1 MTDDKINFW
10 RDNST
15 IRTTNT
21 GINENVILRKN
32 LYTNTEKNI
41 TFLKS
46 KINKNTIM
54 RSDNYYKSI
63 IFDCIKRL
71 KENKVGYVFNEH
83 QVKDVLLLYKN
94 RGKLKFIHNY
104 YNNIWYVYSKKIK
117 KHKKVGK

>member
-1 MTDDKINFW
+1 MC
-10 RDNST
+10 
-15 IRTTNT
+15 
-21 GINENVILRKN
+21 
-32 LYTNTEKNI
+32 
-41 TFLKS
+41 
-46 KINKNTIM
+46 
-54 RSDNYYKSI
+54 SDNYYKSI

-94 RGKLKFIHNY
+94 RDKLKFIHNY